1 MKHAFAVNPDSA
13 VGSQFANWLE
23 ASGRQM
29 QPPPLQIIIIDD
41 IYTTGSTIRACA
53 ETITLFAASFGY
65 TAEIYS
71 LTWARS

>member
-1 MKHAFAVNPDSA
+1 MKHAFAANPDSD
-13 VGSQFANWLE
+13 VVEQFTCLLKSMIPE
-23 ASGRQM
+23 SR
-29 QPPPLQIIIIDD
+29 PLQIIIIDD